1 MTDKELKKLNRS
13 ELLELMLE
21 QSRGIDRLQAELE
34 ETREALQE
42 RNLKIESCGS
52 IAEAA
57 AEVNSL
63 FHAAQRAADMYLL
76 NVQRI
81 CAEKAEEAGKTE
93 EWQNVLRGVDPAKKK
108 AAADQDKAKEA
119 AAAVKTAKDENA
131 VKDEKAVKDEEA
143 AKGEDTVKDEEAA
156 DERQDS

>member
-1 MTDKELKKLNRS
+1 MTDKQLRKLNRA
-13 ELLELMLE
+13 ELLELLLE
-21 QSRGIDRLQAELE
+21 QSREIDRLQEELT

-57 AEVNSL
+57 SEVNSL

-81 CAEKAEEAGKTE
+81 CAEKAEEAGKAEEWEEALRVMQPGAPESSKETVQAGSPADSKEPDQSEGPEHTE
-93 EWQNVLRGVDPAKKK
+93 E
-108 AAADQDKAKEA
+108 
-119 AAAVKTAKDENA
+119 
-131 VKDEKAVKDEEA
+131 EKRL
-143 AKGEDTVKDEEAA
+143 G
-156 DERQDS
+156 

>member
-21 QSRGIDRLQAELE
+21 QSREIDRLQEELE

-81 CAEKAEEAGKTE
+81 CAEKAAEAGKTE
-93 EWQNVLRGVDPAKKK
+93 EWQNVLKGVDPAKK
-108 AAADQDKAKEA
+108 A
-119 AAAVKTAKDENA
+119 AAAEDQVKKSA
-131 VKDEKAVKDEEA
+131 VADPDKAEKATE
-143 AKGEDTVKDEEAA
+143 DEEAA
-156 DERQDS
+156 DEKQDS

>member
-1 MTDKELKKLNRS
+1 MTDKELRKLSRS

-21 QSRGIDRLQAELE
+21 QSREIDRLQSELE

-81 CAEKAEEAGKTE
+81 CAEKAQEAGKTE
-93 EWQNVLRGVDPAKKK
+93 EWQNVLKGKESGQKTTV
-108 AAADQDKAKEA
+108 AAADP
-119 AAAVKTAKDENA
+119 VKS
-131 VKDEKAVKDEEA
+131 EEA
-143 AKGEDTVKDEEAA
+143 AENEETA
-156 DERQDS
+156 DEKRDSENNGRTSE

>member
-1 MTDKELKKLNRS
+1 MTDKQLKKLNRS

-21 QSRGIDRLQAELE
+21 QSREIDRLQEELE
-34 ETREALQE
+34 ETRAALAE

-63 FHAAQRAADMYLL
+63 FKSAQRAADMYLL

-81 CAEKAEEAGKTE
+81 CAEKAEAAGKSE
-93 EWQNVLRGVDPAKKK
+93 EWAAELRSMEPDGKKGEKTAPAG
-108 AAADQDKAKEA
+108 QDKSEGGEA
-119 AAAVKTAKDENA
+119 
-131 VKDEKAVKDEEA
+131 
-143 AKGEDTVKDEEAA
+143 
-156 DERQDS
+156 S

>member
-1 MTDKELKKLNRS
+1 MTDKELRKLNRS

-21 QSRGIDRLQAELE
+21 QSREIDRLQEELE

-63 FHAAQRAADMYLL
+63 FPAAQRAADMYLL

-81 CAEKAEEAGKTE
+81 CAEKAAEAGKTE
-93 EWQNVLRGVDPAKKK
+93 EWQKVL
-108 AAADQDKAKEA
+108 
-119 AAAVKTAKDENA
+119 
-131 VKDEKAVKDEEA
+131 
-143 AKGEDTVKDEEAA
+143 KGAA
-156 DERQDS
+156 DERQDG

>member
-21 QSRGIDRLQAELE
+21 QSREIDRLQEELE
-34 ETREALQE
+34 ETREALRE

-63 FHAAQRAADMYLL
+63 FHAAQKAADMYLL

-93 EWQNVLRGVDPAKKK
+93 EWQKVLREGGPEEIKSAEVAEDRN
-108 AAADQDKAKEA
+108 AAGRPENPVLPREAVEQEKMEQKE
-119 AAAVKTAKDENA
+119 
-131 VKDEKAVKDEEA
+131 EKAIE
-143 AKGEDTVKDEEAA
+143 
-156 DERQDS
+156 Q

>member
-1 MTDKELKKLNRS
+1 MTDKDLKKLNRS
-13 ELLELMLE
+13 ELLEIMLE
-21 QSRGIDRLQAELE
+21 QSREIDRLQEELE
-34 ETREALQE
+34 ETRNALQE

-81 CAEKAEEAGKTE
+81 CAEKAEAAGKAEAWESAMRRLDPVGIE
-93 EWQNVLRGVDPAKKK
+93 E
-108 AAADQDKAKEA
+108 E
-119 AAAVKTAKDENA
+119 
-131 VKDEKAVKDEEA
+131 EKGEEA
-143 AKGEDTVKDEEAA
+143 
-156 DERQDS
+156 

>member
-21 QSRGIDRLQAELE
+21 QSREIDRLQAELE

-108 AAADQDKAKEA
+108 AAADQD
-119 AAAVKTAKDENA
+119 TAKDENA
-131 VKDEKAVKDEEA
+131 AKDEKA

>member
-1 MTDKELKKLNRS
+1 MTDNQLKTLNRA
-13 ELLELMLE
+13 ELLELLLE
-21 QSRGIDRLQAELE
+21 QSREIDRLQAELE

-81 CAEKAEEAGKTE
+81 CAEKAEAAGQAEAWETALRGMDPAEAGKDSPHGQGPEVQGPELQGKQLEETE
-93 EWQNVLRGVDPAKKK
+93 G
-108 AAADQDKAKEA
+108 
-119 AAAVKTAKDENA
+119 
-131 VKDEKAVKDEEA
+131 EKL
-143 AKGEDTVKDEEAA
+143 G
-156 DERQDS
+156 

>member
-21 QSRGIDRLQAELE
+21 QSREIDRLQAELE

-81 CAEKAEEAGKTE
+81 CAEKAEAAGKKEEWNAAFQSLDPSGHAFKEIPPGEAAGNAAPEAEADKTVEYLTE
-93 EWQNVLRGVDPAKKK
+93 EEGKV
-108 AAADQDKAKEA
+108 E
-119 AAAVKTAKDENA
+119 
-131 VKDEKAVKDEEA
+131 
-143 AKGEDTVKDEEAA
+143 
-156 DERQDS
+156 

>member
-21 QSRGIDRLQAELE
+21 QSREIDRLQEELE
-34 ETREALQE
+34 ETREALRE

-93 EWQNVLRGVDPAKKK
+93 EWQKVLREGGSGKIRPAE
-108 AAADQDKAKEA
+108 AEEQDKA
-119 AAAVKTAKDENA
+119 
-131 VKDEKAVKDEEA
+131 EEA
-143 AKGEDTVKDEEAA
+143 AEQNETEQNETEQKEEKAI
-156 DERQDS
+156 EQ

>member
-1 MTDKELKKLNRS
+1 MTDKELRKLNRS

-21 QSRGIDRLQAELE
+21 QSREIDRLQAELE

-81 CAEKAEEAGKTE
+81 CAEKAEEAGRSE
-93 EWQNVLRGVDPAKKK
+93 EWQKVLRGVEPISPEGTAP
-108 AAADQDKAKEA
+108 KEI
-119 AAAVKTAKDENA
+119 
-131 VKDEKAVKDEEA
+131 
-143 AKGEDTVKDEEAA
+143 EEAA
-156 DERQDS
+156 DGRQDE

>member
-1 MTDKELKKLNRS
+1 MTDKELRKLNRS

-21 QSRGIDRLQAELE
+21 QSREIDRLQAELT

-57 AEVNSL
+57 TEVNSL
-63 FHAAQRAADMYLL
+63 FRAAQRAADMYLL

-81 CAEKAEEAGKTE
+81 CAQKAEDAGKTE
-93 EWQNVLRGVDPAKKK
+93 AWDTALREMNPAGILLRMGQET
-108 AAADQDKAKEA
+108 AAPSEEETEEKEQS
-119 AAAVKTAKDENA
+119 E
-131 VKDEKAVKDEEA
+131 
-143 AKGEDTVKDEEAA
+143 
-156 DERQDS
+156 

>member
-1 MTDKELKKLNRS
+1 MTDKELRKLNRS

-21 QSRGIDRLQAELE
+21 QSREIDRLQEELE
-34 ETREALQE
+34 EAREALQE

-93 EWQNVLRGVDPAKKK
+93 EWQKALRGEGPAKKK
-108 AAADQDKAKEA
+108 AAADPKEA
-119 AAAVKTAKDENA
+119 
-131 VKDEKAVKDEEA
+131 EKAADPKEEEKAAEDE
-143 AKGEDTVKDEEAA
+143 GTA
-156 DERQDS
+156 DE

>member
-1 MTDKELKKLNRS
+1 MTDKELKKLSRS

-21 QSRGIDRLQAELE
+21 QSREIDRLQEELAE
-34 ETREALQE
+34 TKEALQE

-81 CAEKAEEAGKTE
+81 CAEKAEEAGKSE
-93 EWQNVLRGVDPAKKK
+93 QWQNVLRGVEPAAGQTGEKTKGPEETTDPE
-108 AAADQDKAKEA
+108 EA
-119 AAAVKTAKDENA
+119 AAHGK
-131 VKDEKAVKDEEA
+131 EEA
-143 AKGEDTVKDEEAA
+143 EDDK
-156 DERQDS
+156 

>member
-1 MTDKELKKLNRS
+1 MTDKQLRKLNRA
-13 ELLELMLE
+13 ELLELLLE
-21 QSRGIDRLQAELE
+21 QSREIDRLQEELT

-57 AEVNSL
+57 TEVNSL

-81 CAEKAEEAGKTE
+81 CAEKADAAGKTG
-93 EWQNVLRGVDPAKKK
+93 EW
-108 AAADQDKAKEA
+108 EA
-119 AAAVKTAKDENA
+119 AMREMRPDVPADSKGTETGQAGNPEQTEE
-131 VKDEKAVKDEEA
+131 EKRL
-143 AKGEDTVKDEEAA
+143 G
-156 DERQDS
+156 